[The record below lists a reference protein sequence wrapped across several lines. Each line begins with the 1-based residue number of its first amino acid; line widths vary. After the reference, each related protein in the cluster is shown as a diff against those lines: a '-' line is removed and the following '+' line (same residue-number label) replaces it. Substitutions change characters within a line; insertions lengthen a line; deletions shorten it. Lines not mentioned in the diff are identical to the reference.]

1 MDEKI
6 QKSCWGITA
15 WAVIGFACIMV
26 VVYLTGMNDVARVT
40 AALPR

>member
-6 QKSCWGITA
+6 QRSCWGTAA
-15 WAVIGFACIMV
+15 WAVIGFACIMT
-26 VVYLTGMNDVARVT
+26 VVYLTGIHDASQIA